1 MSSVNH
7 AEDLGPITFDP
18 IGKRLI
24 AADHSGKSYAIS
36 TTDGSNKLLA
46 ADLGW
51 VSSVAASQQHILV
64 ASGKKVL
71 SLARS
76 DNHRENP
83 PSGLQ
88 SLTGGHIVGIAVD
101 ASDSSWFADYDQEL
115 VQGPIPL
122 N

>member
-24 AADHSGKSYAIS
+24 AASHSGKSYANS

-51 VSSVAASQQHILV
+51 VSSVAASQQHIPV

-76 DNHRENP
+76 HNHRENP
-83 PSGLQ
+83 PRGCNP
-88 SLTGGHIVGIAVD
+88 SLEDILWD
-101 ASDSSWFADYDQEL
+101 RCRRKRQL
-115 VQGPIPL
+115 VVRRL
-122 N
+122 RS